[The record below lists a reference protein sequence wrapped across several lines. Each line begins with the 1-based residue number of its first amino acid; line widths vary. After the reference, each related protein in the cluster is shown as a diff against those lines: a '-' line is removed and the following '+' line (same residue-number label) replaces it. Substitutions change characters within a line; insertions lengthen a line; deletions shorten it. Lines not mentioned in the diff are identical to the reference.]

1 MYKNA
6 DLWEEAYRVSR
17 THGGA
22 NASKNIAY
30 QWAMS
35 LNNPEAAVKLLSR
48 FGLLNQVVDF
58 AVESHDFN
66 FAKDLIV
73 NSGQDMK
80 FKLSEVKLKYALWL
94 EDQEQFADAELMFIE
109 AGKPK
114 EAVLMYLHNNNYE
127 DALRVAEEFV
137 PEEDCARDVLTAQA
151 KNILEKDY
159 RNYDKMMKA
168 ESLLL
173 RAGRI
178 EVAVKFYKEN
188 NMWDEAIRVCE
199 QYAPNL
205 VDTVKREMI
214 TNEGRF
220 AAESTGRSS
229 SRSSRSMKYSETPS
243 INETGDFR
251 QLLLAAEQNGDKN
264 SVSKYALLIA
274 SQLIKEKSN
283 FEALQLLNKYNSVFV
298 LNETKKVIIR
308 IASEIFAFD
317 SNIEPNLTIWKL
329 LRDSLFQVSSSGNR
343 DEIELIEKYLFISHL
358 FTLKTI
364 LNELKDQTNSAELC
378 MKIIISLLRYTD
390 VVRVDKAFY
399 EAGKVTK
406 ENGKLQMG
414 FVFWNHFL
422 DLVEA
427 IEEGQLNV
435 DHSDF
440 VGTDIPFEVPLP
452 SQQFYPENVIE
463 DVKNWILQISMDSTV
478 EQFLPSD
485 QFRDGNVYEASLIN
499 ADSTRC
505 LPCLITGY
513 PVIQHKMLEF
523 KPQKYAANKDDWNKL
538 LMITKVRM

>member
-35 LNNPEAAVKLLSR
+35 LNNTESAVKLLSR

-159 RNYDKMMKA
+159 HNLDKMMKA

-205 VDTVKREMI
+205 VDAIKREMI

-229 SRSSRSMKYSETPS
+229 SRSSRSMKYSEASS

-251 QLLLAAEQNGDKN
+251 QLLLAAEQNGDRN

-298 LNETKKVIIR
+298 FFFTKKVMIR
-308 IASEIFAFD
+308 IASETFAFD
-317 SNIEPNLTIWKL
+317 SNIEPNLTIWKM

-378 MKIIISLLRYTD
+378 MKITISLLRYTD

-452 SQQFYPENVIE
+452 SQPFYPENVIE

-485 QFRDGNVYEASLIN
+485 QFRDGNVYEASIIN
-499 ADSTRC
+499 ADSTKC

-523 KPQKYAANKDDWNKL
+523 KPQKYAVNKDDWNKL

>member
-30 QWAMS
+30 QWALS

-220 AAESTGRSS
+220 AAESTGKSS
-229 SRSSRSMKYSETPS
+229 SRSSRSMKYSETSS

-283 FEALQLLNKYNSVFV
+283 FEALQLLNKHNSVFV

>member
-188 NMWDEAIRVCE
+188 NMWDEAIRVYE
-199 QYAPNL
+199 QYGPNL
-205 VDTVKREMI
+205 VDTVKREI
-214 TNEGRF
+214 INEGRF
-220 AAESTGRSS
+220 T
-229 SRSSRSMKYSETPS
+229 
-243 INETGDFR
+243 
-251 QLLLAAEQNGDKN
+251 
-264 SVSKYALLIA
+264 
-274 SQLIKEKSN
+274 
-283 FEALQLLNKYNSVFV
+283 
-298 LNETKKVIIR
+298 
-308 IASEIFAFD
+308 
-317 SNIEPNLTIWKL
+317 
-329 LRDSLFQVSSSGNR
+329 
-343 DEIELIEKYLFISHL
+343 
-358 FTLKTI
+358 
-364 LNELKDQTNSAELC
+364 AEL
-378 MKIIISLLRYTD
+378 
-390 VVRVDKAFY
+390 
-399 EAGKVTK
+399 
-406 ENGKLQMG
+406 
-414 FVFWNHFL
+414 
-422 DLVEA
+422 
-427 IEEGQLNV
+427 
-435 DHSDF
+435 
-440 VGTDIPFEVPLP
+440 
-452 SQQFYPENVIE
+452 
-463 DVKNWILQISMDSTV
+463 
-478 EQFLPSD
+478 
-485 QFRDGNVYEASLIN
+485 
-499 ADSTRC
+499 
-505 LPCLITGY
+505 
-513 PVIQHKMLEF
+513 
-523 KPQKYAANKDDWNKL
+523 
-538 LMITKVRM
+538 